1 MAKTETY
8 RTLKVLSHNLNIV
21 TPSYF
26 ISQNKSLG
34 TASFKRKKNEL
45 LISIGKGQ
53 GMSSHL

>member
-21 TPSYF
+21 TPYF